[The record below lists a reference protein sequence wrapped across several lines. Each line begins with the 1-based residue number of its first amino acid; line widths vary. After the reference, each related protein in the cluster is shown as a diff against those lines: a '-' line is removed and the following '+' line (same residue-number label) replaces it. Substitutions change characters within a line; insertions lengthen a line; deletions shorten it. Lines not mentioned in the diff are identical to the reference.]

1 MTRFAWTFA
10 GLANQGVTTGTPT
23 GVGPSFATAGDV
35 PSLEMPAYPQNFT
48 NICTIQTLPRHLV
61 FPLMGLNFFIQQIGQ
76 EAVELHMNESVLTCV
91 VDFVLLDVSS
101 WVPQNSWSDCS
112 WSGQIWPDGVELG
125 LQNLFRRSS
134 KLWKKSWAKKR
145 TSVTGWD
152 AVGTR
157 MPCLARSRRIFA
169 RWNVQFPAWHVYL
182 AWIVSKWFK
191 MRQCLSDERFP
202 VWSIVNLPGRWA
214 SERQVHRMTSLRN
227 HRSKHCICTATSMRT
242 NTWEASTRHC
252 KTYVKH
258 IKYHWGTLN
267 TFECLFILS
276 HHMFSAYLY
285 SARSIG
291 ALDFMWK
298 PCSSSKVAGPA
309 AMTCL
314 LQEMQRL
321 HQELKPDPQF
331 VEVDVCEAVPFLTE
345 KSM

>member
-125 LQNLFRRSS
+125 LQDLFRRSS

-145 TSVTGWD
+145 RSVTGWD

-169 RWNVQFPAWHVYL
+169 RWKVCAIPSVARVPSMNS
-182 AWIVSKWFK
+182 IK
-191 MRQCLSDERFP
+191 MRQ
-202 VWSIVNLPGRWA
+202 NA
-214 SERQVHRMTSLRN
+214 SMPNGWKISSLEHCQPARSVSFRAASAQNDLAQEPSLQAVH
-227 HRSKHCICTATSMRT
+227 
-242 NTWEASTRHC
+242 
-252 KTYVKH
+252 
-258 IKYHWGTLN
+258 
-267 TFECLFILS
+267 
-276 HHMFSAYLY
+276 LY
-285 SARSIG
+285 SYMRGIHT
-291 ALDFMWK
+291 AL
-298 PCSSSKVAGPA
+298 
-309 AMTCL
+309 
-314 LQEMQRL
+314 
-321 HQELKPDPQF
+321 
-331 VEVDVCEAVPFLTE
+331 
-345 KSM
+345 